1 MNKPSSFATIC
12 TNLCSTELI
21 GLLLSLSIFHPNEKI
36 YILCDSSTKR
46 AIDSVTPKI
55 KLEMIWFVELDK
67 YENQDRVTMVNNGTW
82 GDFQMNKALIIE
94 KALQNETDTLYLD
107 SDIIITDVI
116 NDIDKTKSLGVSP
129 HYMRKDIT
137 DTYGYYNGGMLWANN
152 RNISSDWIL
161 FTKNSRYYDQASIED
176 LTKKYDYFEFTDNYN
191 LQSHRFSHNIYN
203 DENKFLSSIQV
214 NENDNKIYYNDQP
227 LKFIHSHFN
236 TKIDKFNKIMIGFLK
251 KAKMYKIL
259 AIIYRVINN
268 KWMIRISKQ
277 SIEETIFQ
285 NNDSYKNLLVL
296 KENSIDIDICYNDKE
311 CLEDNIS
318 IHDTS
323 TEYCDEINNASL
335 LLLVNV

>member
-1 MNKPSSFATIC
+1 MSKPSSFATIC

-21 GLLLSLSIFHPNEKI
+21 GLLLSLSIFHTNEKI

-46 AIDSVTPKI
+46 TIDSVTPKI
-55 KLEMIWFVELDK
+55 KLEIVWFVELDK

-94 KALQNETDTLYLD
+94 KALQNERDTLYLD
-107 SDIIITDVI
+107 SDIIITDLI

-152 RNISSDWIL
+152 KNISSDWIL

-203 DENKFLSSIQV
+203 DENKFLSLIKV
-214 NENDNKIYYNDQP
+214 NENENKIYYNDKP

-236 TKIDKFNKIMIGFLK
+236 TKTDKFNKIMIDFLK

-259 AIIYRVINN
+259 TIIYRVINN
-268 KWMIRISKQ
+268 KWIVKIPKQ
-277 SIEETIFQ
+277 PIHDANYPT
-285 NNDSYKNLLVL
+285 NDSYKELLVL
-296 KENSIDIDICYNDKE
+296 KENSIDIDIYYDDNKS
-311 CLEDNIS
+311 LEENTCVY
-318 IHDTS
+318 DT
-323 TEYCDEINNASL
+323 TIEYCDEINNASL
-335 LLLVNV
+335 LLLFNV